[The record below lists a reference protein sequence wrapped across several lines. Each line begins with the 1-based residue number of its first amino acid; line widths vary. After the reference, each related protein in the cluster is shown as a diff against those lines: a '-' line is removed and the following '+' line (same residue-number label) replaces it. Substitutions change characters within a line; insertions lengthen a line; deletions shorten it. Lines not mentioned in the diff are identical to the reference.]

1 MFIVTALAA
10 ALAFTPTTPIVLA
23 DSTPHASH
31 AMSATSASKAMSAAD
46 LKAALNT
53 LLQEHVYLAAGATG
67 AALGGR
73 KSEFEAAAAALD
85 GNSQDIAKA
94 IGSVY
99 GPDAGTAFL
108 GLWRRHIGFV
118 VDYTTGLATKDKA
131 KQDKAVNALIGYTQ
145 EFAAFLS
152 GANPNLPKDAVAG
165 LVKTHILTLKD
176 VIDAQASM
184 DPAKTWTTLRMAGM
198 HMSMIANP
206 LADAIVKQFPGKF
219 AE

>member
-1 MFIVTALAA
+1 MRTLALALAVAVAPLA
-10 ALAFTPTTPIVLA
+10 AHATPV
-23 DSTPHASH
+23 DSTHQTHVAK
-31 AMSATSASKAMSAAD
+31 AAATTAATTAGE
-46 LKAALNT
+46 LKSALNT
-53 LLQEHVYLAAGATG
+53 LLQEHIYLAAGATG

-73 KSEFEAAAAALD
+73 QAEFQAAAAALD

-99 GPDAGTAFL
+99 GADAGTAFL

-118 VDYTTGLATKDKA
+118 VDYTTGLATKDVA
-131 KQDKAVNALIGYTQ
+131 KQTQAVNALVGYTQ

-152 GANPNLPKDAVAG
+152 GANPNLPKDAVAE

-176 VIDAQASM
+176 VIDAQASQ
-184 DPAKTWTTLRMAGM
+184 DPRKTWATLRAAGM

-206 LADAIVKQFPGKF
+206 LADAIVKQFPNRF
-219 AE
+219 AN

>member
-1 MFIVTALAA
+1 MRALAL
-10 ALAFTPTTPIVLA
+10 ALALAVAPVAAHATPV
-23 DSTPHASH
+23 DSTHQTHA
-31 AMSATSASKAMSAAD
+31 AAATAGE

-73 KSEFEAAAAALD
+73 QAEFQAAAAALD

-99 GPDAGTAFL
+99 GADAGTAFL

-118 VDYTTGLATKDKA
+118 VDYTTGLATKDTA
-131 KQDKAVNALIGYTQ
+131 KQTQAVNALLGYTQ

-152 GANPNLPKDAVAG
+152 GANPNLPKDAVAE

-176 VIDAQASM
+176 VIDAQASK
-184 DPAKTWTTLRMAGM
+184 DPQQTWATLRMAGM

-206 LADAIVKQFPGKF
+206 LADAIVKQFPSRF
-219 AE
+219 AN